1 MTKENLS
8 SLEGTTPE
16 KTVFEASLEKA
27 WLRPPTVNIPDVDPD
42 SPNNYVRVPLT
53 SVLNALRAQRT
64 SAVNHRKI
72 AQKKRWPQDIT
83 DLTEM
88 IHDVDARIALLEA
101 GPKNQAFQIP
111 LREAHSWGFGLMPN
125 GRWPKL

>member
-16 KTVFEASLEKA
+16 TTVFEASLEKA
-27 WLRPPTVNIPDVDPD
+27 WLPERSVTITDTEVPD
-42 SPNNYVRVPLT
+42 NYVRVPLT
-53 SVLNALRAQRT
+53 AVLNALRAQRT
-64 SAVNHRKI
+64 ATVNKRKI
-72 AQKKRWPQDIT
+72 AQKKKWVREIGT
-83 DLTEM
+83 YTEE

-111 LREAHSWGFGLMPN
+111 LREAHSWGFGLMAN

>member
-16 KTVFEASLEKA
+16 KTVFEASLEKG
-27 WLRPPTVNIPDVDPD
+27 WLDNPVPD
-42 SPNNYVRVPLT
+42 NYVRVPLT

-64 SAVNHRKI
+64 AAVNKRKI
-72 AQKKRWPQDIT
+72 AQKKRWAVDIAE
-83 DLTEM
+83 LTET

-111 LREAHSWGFGLMPN
+111 LREAHAWGFGLMAN

>member
-8 SLEGTTPE
+8 SLEGTIPGPTPE
-16 KTVFEASLEKA
+16 PDPGTPFPSAAFVDA
-27 WLRPPTVNIPDVDPD
+27 LRKEEPD
-42 SPNNYVRVPLT
+42 NFVRVPL
-53 SVLNALRAQRT
+53 SEVLNALRAQRT
-64 SAVNHRKI
+64 SAVNKRKV
-72 AQKKRWPQDIT
+72 AQKKKLARIAGS
-83 DLTEM
+83 LAEE

-111 LREAHSWGFGLMPN
+111 LREAHSWGFGLMAN

>member
-1 MTKENLS
+1 LMTKESLS

-16 KTVFEASLEKA
+16 
-27 WLRPPTVNIPDVDPD
+27 PIVDPD

-72 AQKKRWPQDIT
+72 AQKKRWSQDIA
-83 DLTEM
+83 DLTEV

-111 LREAHSWGFGLMPN
+111 LREAHSWGFGLMAN

>member
-1 MTKENLS
+1 MTKETLS

-16 KTVFEASLEKA
+16 PIAE
-27 WLRPPTVNIPDVDPD
+27 PDPA
-42 SPNNYVRVPLT
+42 PNNYVKVPLT
-53 SVLNALRAQRT
+53 AVLNALRAQRT
-64 SAVNHRKI
+64 SAVNRRKI
-72 AQKKRWPQDIT
+72 AQKKHWAT
-83 DLTEM
+83 DVRELADV

-111 LREAHSWGFGLMPN
+111 LREATTWGFGLMAN